1 MLAAGCLACDTGC
14 KGRTLKDRT
23 RWHPIMP
30 FNRHTQKEC
39 GRTGRHNR
47 RAGTAYM
54 MSFSFTHCFS
64 ISCSL
69 SSCANGTSNLPSTIS
84 VLISSLSQHQHS
96 SLLHSFPSD
105 FILFSNELTSLN
117 KTQSQCKA
125 VRHKWR
131 NAELLFRN
139 VWKAEKQ
146 NCNLGLLPQ
155 RCETQGNSSIC
166 PKTQLVHAYN
176 IIKNALSGNLHCRHY
191 CYCPTP
197 IYPCP

>member
-1 MLAAGCLACDTGC
+1 MRPIWYLTWNLRNQWCKAIMLAARCLACDTGC

-23 RWHPIMP
+23 RWHP
-30 FNRHTQKEC
+30 FNRHTLKEC

-105 FILFSNELTSLN
+105 FISFSNELTSLN
-117 KTQSQCKA
+117 SKSMQSRATQMEKCWVAIQECVKSWKT
-125 VRHKWR
+125 
-131 NAELLFRN
+131 EL
-139 VWKAEKQ
+139 
-146 NCNLGLLPQ
+146 
-155 RCETQGNSSIC
+155 
-166 PKTQLVHAYN
+166 QLESVTAKMWN
-176 IIKNALSGNLHCRHY
+176 TRK
-191 CYCPTP
+191 
-197 IYPCP
+197 